1 MDKKAK
7 NILFTHF
14 WKNGWIDA
22 QQRMTAEDS
31 FQYAKSKGLMFDP
44 FSISHDECV
53 NEILK
58 MAEAIASEK
67 AVKAFLSSLSS
78 RRLDWRSG
86 LASYFMAQ
94 QLIQHR
100 YMPAASGQS
109 YDESG
114 SAMHQSFSCGICRD
128 LKYGMRGNKCY
139 ENEDLNV
146 LNFERIKWGGVRHGD
161 LLYAYFDLKQFVSA
175 EIPEPTDEDLSIF
188 RDILKIIEQS
198 EPADC
203 PGALEKKLKA
213 AVKSSKDERKMLI
226 EILACIELLKP
237 QSFDRPRRG
246 ANDWVFAACWRGED
260 KYNQSVVDKLFGQY
274 FRELSK

>member
-53 NEILK
+53 NEMLK

-86 LASYFMAQ
+86 LASI
-94 QLIQHR
+94 L
-100 YMPAASGQS
+100 
-109 YDESG
+109 
-114 SAMHQSFSCGICRD
+114 
-128 LKYGMRGNKCY
+128 
-139 ENEDLNV
+139 
-146 LNFERIKWGGVRHGD
+146 W
-161 LLYAYFDLKQFVSA
+161 
-175 EIPEPTDEDLSIF
+175 LS
-188 RDILKIIEQS
+188 
-198 EPADC
+198 
-203 PGALEKKLKA
+203 
-213 AVKSSKDERKMLI
+213 
-226 EILACIELLKP
+226 
-237 QSFDRPRRG
+237 
-246 ANDWVFAACWRGED
+246 N
-260 KYNQSVVDKLFGQY
+260 
-274 FRELSK
+274 

>member
-94 QLIQHR
+94 QLIQHH
-100 YMPAASGQS
+100 

-114 SAMHQSFSCGICRD
+114 NAMHQSFSCGICRD

-146 LNFERIKWGGVRHGD
+146 LNFERVKWGGVRHGD
-161 LLYAYFDLKQFVSA
+161 LLYAYFDLKQFLSA

-203 PGALEKKLKA
+203 PSALEKK
-213 AVKSSKDERKMLI
+213 I
-226 EILACIELLKP
+226 EG
-237 QSFDRPRRG
+237 RG
-246 ANDWVFAACWRGED
+246 
-260 KYNQSVVDKLFGQY
+260 
-274 FRELSK
+274 